1 MYVKVTDGVA
11 TEYTLNQLRA
21 EHPNISFPVAPSA
34 ELLAEY
40 SMYPYTIAEHPEY
53 NAETHTIVSGDIEQ
67 TSDGDWQ
74 KGWVLQAIPEEDIAQ
89 RVRSQRNALLA
100 ASDFTQLPDTARD
113 DAERAEWAIYRQA
126 LRDVTTQEGFPNTV
140 TWPVTPVRTAGE

>member
-34 ELLAEY
+34 EVLADF
-40 SMYPYTIAEHPEY
+40 SMYPYTIADQPEY
-53 NAETHTIVSGDIEQ
+53 NNETHTIVSGDIEQ
-67 TSDGDWQ
+67 TIDGDWQ
-74 KGWVLQAIPEEDIAQ
+74 KGWVLQAIPEEDIAR
-89 RVRSQRNALLA
+89 RVRANRDMLLA

-113 DAERAEWAIYRQA
+113 DSERAEWATYRQA
-126 LRDVTTQEGFPNTV
+126 LRDITSQEGFPNTV
-140 TWPVTPVRTAGE
+140 TWPVMPSRTAGE